1 MLDRVKTDNMILRD
15 LTRGLEIKKAL
26 IRNNVEILGIS
37 YDSNNIR
44 DGFLFAAIKGEKT
57 DGHKYIESALK
68 NGAIALLVEDIPFN
82 TPNDISIIQVEDTK
96 FSLAKIS
103 ANYFEHPTKEITLV
117 GITGTNGK
125 TTITYL
131 LESIWKEMGKNAG
144 VIGTVEYRYSGKK
157 ISSPMTTP
165 ESLDLMK
172 LFRDMRTSGVECI
185 AMEVSSHALDRK
197 RVSECHFDTAVFTN
211 LTQDHLDYH
220 RTLENYLEAKK
231 KLFSEVLRQSEK
243 GEKFSII
250 NIDDPYGKEIAK
262 DSSGKIIY
270 YSISNRCEGVHV
282 EKASITPEGI
292 WALFN
297 TPWGKI
303 EISSKLFGEH
313 NLYNILAAAAAA
325 LSLGAS
331 IEAVETGISRVES
344 VPGRL
349 DKVENTYGI
358 TILIDYAH
366 TPDALRNVL
375 MAVRP
380 LTPKRLILI
389 FGCGGDRDPIKRPIM
404 GRIGRELS
412 DILIVTS
419 DNPRT
424 ERPEFIVDEIEKGVH
439 EISSDNKNY
448 FRIPDR
454 RDAIRKGIEIAASG
468 DTVLIAGKGHETY
481 QILGTKRI
489 PFDDKDVAGNI
500 LRERTRNA

>member
-1 MLDRVKTDNMILRD
+1 
-15 LTRGLEIKKAL
+15 
-26 IRNNVEILGIS
+26 
-37 YDSNNIR
+37 
-44 DGFLFAAIKGEKT
+44 
-57 DGHKYIESALK
+57 
-68 NGAIALLVEDIPFN
+68 
-82 TPNDISIIQVEDTK
+82 
-96 FSLAKIS
+96 
-103 ANYFEHPTKEITLV
+103 
-117 GITGTNGK
+117 
-125 TTITYL
+125 
-131 LESIWKEMGKNAG
+131 
-144 VIGTVEYRYSGKK
+144 
-157 ISSPMTTP
+157 
-165 ESLDLMK
+165 
-172 LFRDMRTSGVECI
+172 
-185 AMEVSSHALDRK
+185 MEVSSHALDRK
-197 RVSECHFDTAVFTN
+197 RVSECHFDAAVFTN

-282 EKASITPEGI
+282 KKASITPEGI
-292 WALFN
+292 WGLFN

-303 EISSKLFGEH
+303 EISSKLFGKH
-313 NLYNILAAAAAA
+313 NLYNILAASTAA

-331 IEAVETGISRVES
+331 IETVETGISRVES

-404 GRIGRELS
+404 GRIGRDLS

-424 ERPEFIVDEIEKGVH
+424 ERPELIIDEIEKGAH
-439 EISSDNKNY
+439 EINSDKKNY

-500 LRERTRNA
+500 LRERIRNA

>member
-1 MLDRVKTDNMILRD
+1 MGGKRGNRSKSQRNWKRYSSKTSGGGDNKRRHSLLDRVKTDNMILRD

-44 DGFLFAAIKGEKT
+44 DRFLFAAIKGEKT

-68 NGAIALLVEDIPFN
+68 NGAKALLVEDIPFN
-82 TPNDISIIQVEDTK
+82 TTKDISIIQVEDTK

-103 ANYFEHPTKEITLV
+103 A
-117 GITGTNGK
+117 
-125 TTITYL
+125 
-131 LESIWKEMGKNAG
+131 
-144 VIGTVEYRYSGKK
+144 
-157 ISSPMTTP
+157 PMTTP

-197 RVSECHFDTAVFTN
+197 RVSECHFDAAVFTN

-282 EKASITPEGI
+282 EKASITP
-292 WALFN
+292 
-297 TPWGKI
+297 WGKI
-303 EISSKLFGEH
+303 EISSKLFGKH

-424 ERPEFIVDEIEKGVH
+424 ERPELIIDEIEKGVH
-439 EISSDNKNY
+439 EISSDKKNY

-454 RDAIRKGIEIAASG
+454 
-468 DTVLIAGKGHETY
+468 
-481 QILGTKRI
+481 
-489 PFDDKDVAGNI
+489 
-500 LRERTRNA
+500 

>member
-26 IRNNVEILGIS
+26 IRNHVEILGIS

-44 DGFLFAAIKGEKT
+44 DGFLFAAIKGDKT
-57 DGHKYIESALK
+57 DGHEYIESALK
-68 NGAIALLVEDIPFN
+68 NGAKALLVEDIPFN

-96 FSLAKIS
+96 SSLAKIS
-103 ANYFEHPTKEITLV
+103 ANFFGHPTKEITLV

-165 ESLDLMK
+165 ESLDLMR
-172 LFRDMRTSGVECI
+172 LFRDMRTSGVEYVV
-185 AMEVSSHALDRK
+185 MEVSSHALDRK
-197 RVSECHFDTAVFTN
+197 RVSECHFDAAVFTN

-220 RTLENYLEAKK
+220 ETLENYLEAKK
-231 KLFSEVLRQSEK
+231 KLFSEVLRLSEK

-262 DSSGKIIY
+262 ESSGKIIY
-270 YSISNRCEGVHV
+270 YSISNRREGVHV

-303 EISSKLFGEH
+303 EISSKLFGKH
-313 NLYNILAAAAAA
+313 NLYNILAAATAA

-366 TPDALRNVL
+366 TPDALKNVL
-375 MAVRP
+375 LAVRP

-424 ERPEFIVDEIEKGVH
+424 ERPEPIIDEIEKGVH
-439 EISSDNKNY
+439 EISSDKKNY

-454 RDAIRKGIEIAASG
+454 RDAIRKGIEIATSG

-500 LRERTRNA
+500 LRERIRNA

>member
-1 MLDRVKTDNMILRD
+1 
-15 LTRGLEIKKAL
+15 
-26 IRNNVEILGIS
+26 
-37 YDSNNIR
+37 
-44 DGFLFAAIKGEKT
+44 
-57 DGHKYIESALK
+57 
-68 NGAIALLVEDIPFN
+68 
-82 TPNDISIIQVEDTK
+82 
-96 FSLAKIS
+96 
-103 ANYFEHPTKEITLV
+103 
-117 GITGTNGK
+117 GTNGK

-165 ESLDLMK
+165 ESLDLMR

-197 RVSECHFDTAVFTN
+197 RVSGCHFDAAVFTN

-220 RTLENYLEAKK
+220 ETLENYLEAKK
-231 KLFSEVLRQSEK
+231 KLFSEVLRLSEK

-262 DSSGKIIY
+262 ESSGKIIY
-270 YSISNRCEGVHV
+270 YSISKRCEGVHV

-303 EISSKLFGEH
+303 EISSKLFGKH
-313 NLYNILAAAAAA
+313 NLYNILAAATAA

-344 VPGRL
+344 VSGRL

-424 ERPEFIVDEIEKGVH
+424 ERPELIIEEIEKGVH
-439 EISSDNKNY
+439 EITSDKKNY

-454 RDAIRKGIEIAASG
+454 RDAIRKGIEIADSG

-481 QILGTKRI
+481 QILGTKRV

-500 LRERTRNA
+500 LRERIRNA